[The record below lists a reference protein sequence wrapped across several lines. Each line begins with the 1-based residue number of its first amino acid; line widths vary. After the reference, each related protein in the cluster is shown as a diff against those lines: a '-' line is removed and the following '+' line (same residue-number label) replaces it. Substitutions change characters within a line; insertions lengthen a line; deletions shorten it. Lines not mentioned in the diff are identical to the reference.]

1 MRVYEIQGAGGIDA
15 LAISERFE
23 PDPGPGQVKVKIHA
37 SSINYR
43 DLLMIEDPL
52 SRGLELPRIPNSD
65 AAGEIVAIGSG
76 VNSVKV
82 GDRVVGCFFQNWKS
96 GLITADGMA
105 GALGGALDGVL
116 SEYVLLEEAGVVQ
129 VPDHLSFGEAATLPC
144 AALTAWHALV
154 ERGRIKAGDTVLL
167 LGTGGVSIF
176 GLQFCALHGV
186 RTIITSS
193 SDEKLERAK
202 TLGAWATI
210 NYLKSPDWQKE
221 VQILTDGSGVDH
233 VLEVG
238 GAGTLERSI
247 ESTRIG
253 GNIYLI
259 GVLSQGSVNPTSLMR
274 RSLNLHGIY
283 VGSQSMFENMNRAI
297 FAATLKPVIDNIFA
311 FSDAPAAYH
320 SMRANTHFGK
330 LVISFDK

>member
-1 MRVYEIQGAGGIDA
+1 MRAYEIQGAGGVDA

-76 VNSVKV
+76 VNRVKV

-116 SEYVLLEEAGVVQ
+116 SEYVLLEEEGVVK

-210 NYLKSPDWQKE
+210 NYLKNPDWEKR
-221 VQILTDGSGVDH
+221 VQSLTDGIGVDH
-233 VLEVG
+233 VLEG
-238 GAGTLERSI
+238 GGGGTLERSI

-297 FAATLKPVIDNIFA
+297 FAATLKPVIDKIFP

>member
-1 MRVYEIQGAGGIDA
+1 MKAYEIHGAGGVDA

-52 SRGLELPRIPNSD
+52 SRGLEVPRIPNSD

-76 VNSVKV
+76 VNRVKV

-96 GLITADGMA
+96 GVITADGMA
-105 GALGGALDGVL
+105 AALGGALDGVL

-297 FAATLKPVIDNIFA
+297 FAATLKPVIDNIFP

>member
-1 MRVYEIQGAGGIDA
+1 M
-15 LAISERFE
+15 
-23 PDPGPGQVKVKIHA
+23 
-37 SSINYR
+37 
-43 DLLMIEDPL
+43 
-52 SRGLELPRIPNSD
+52 
-65 AAGEIVAIGSG
+65 
-76 VNSVKV
+76 
-82 GDRVVGCFFQNWKS
+82 
-96 GLITADGMA
+96 
-105 GALGGALDGVL
+105 
-116 SEYVLLEEAGVVQ
+116 
-129 VPDHLSFGEAATLPC
+129 PDHLSFGEAATLPC

-193 SDEKLERAK
+193 SDKKLERAK

-259 GVLSQGSVNPTSLMR
+259 GVLSQGAVNPTSLMR

>member
-1 MRVYEIQGAGGIDA
+1 MKAYEILGAGGVDA
-15 LAISERFE
+15 LSMSERSE
-23 PDPGPGQVKVKIHA
+23 PNPGRGEVKIRIHA

-43 DLLMIEDPL
+43 DLVTIEDPIARKL
-52 SRGLELPRIPNSD
+52 SLPCDPNSD
-65 AAGEIVAIGSG
+65 GVGEVVELGAGVTR
-76 VNSVKV
+76 VKR
-82 GDRVVGCFFQNWKS
+82 GDRVMGCFFQRWSS
-96 GLITADGMA
+96 GEISPEGMFS
-105 GALGGALDGVL
+105 ALGGSLDGVL
-116 SEYVLLEEAGVVQ
+116 SEYVLLEEAGVVK

-297 FAATLKPVIDNIFA
+297 FAATLKPVIDNIFP

>member
-1 MRVYEIQGAGGIDA
+1 MRAYEIQGAGGVDA
-15 LAISERFE
+15 LAISERSE
-23 PDPGPGQVKVKIHA
+23 PDPGPGQVKIKIHA

-65 AAGEIVAIGSG
+65 GAGEIVAIGSG
-76 VNSVKV
+76 VNRLKV
-82 GDRVVGCFFQNWKS
+82 GDRVAGCFFQNWKD
-96 GLITADGMA
+96 GVITADGMA
-105 GALGGALDGVL
+105 GALGGTLEGVL
-116 SEYVLLEEAGVVQ
+116 SEYVLLEETGVVQ

-259 GVLSQGSVNPTSLMR
+259 GVLSQGAVNPTSLMR

-297 FAATLKPVIDNIFA
+297 FAATLKPVIDNQFA